1 MHRSPWRPTA
11 RGLVGGEAEPA
22 GVAEACRNE
31 DLEVLD
37 EGGGGGR
44 WRVTGRGLGSLP
56 DLPGHQLDLEPVEVL
71 K

>member
-37 EGGGGGR
+37 EGGGGQVACHWAR
-44 WRVTGRGLGSLP
+44 ARLAT
-56 DLPGHQLDLEPVEVL
+56 
-71 K
+71 